1 MWYFLGL
8 LWVWRISVSRETHT
22 FFLKTVL
29 EANRLQLFVEAK
41 PWISP
46 NYGIHYARQDYIRLL
61 THVPFNNFKV
71 VLIVLIIIGYMIL

>member
-1 MWYFLGL
+1 MAGHYVIFLGFVVSVEKEISYL
-8 LWVWRISVSRETHT
+8 LAEKHT

-41 PWISP
+41 PWISSP

-61 THVPFNNFKV
+61 THHNN
-71 VLIVLIIIGYMIL
+71 L